1 MRERD
6 NSKHRFGS
14 ASFASYRDLKEAG
27 MFNQQRNS
35 LLIGFHGKKPIYY
48 SGAGGWL
55 LCAGAR
61 SGKLRD
67 ILAYSICAS
76 GIYSGPSIILDMKG
90 ELSFIA
96 QDQTPDGK
104 YAIHWNPLG
113 FHGLQKNRINP
124 IDYIRKENP
133 ALVSAVKLFCQNFL
147 PMSKANNAEYFD
159 RRAQEFLEGI
169 VMTEVTLNGVVT
181 LPRLYQIVNS
191 IMAPDSDEWLDF
203 AYEMANCGF
212 PLSKRIEEE
221 IANSREDNTG
231 GFTGILGVLFKGF
244 ACLSDDKLLESV
256 SPPYDFS
263 LSQMCSHDQTYQLSL
278 MPPAEF
284 IEGWAPVIKSF
295 FVAMYLYKAH
305 KPDSPQI
312 TMFLDECAQLG
323 SFPLLVK
330 AFTYGA
336 GVGLRPVAV
345 FQSTKQMAAVGE
357 NAENIITSS
366 AQLRTYFGV
375 RDLETA
381 TTLSKMIGTETL
393 NYEDGVQVAKAQHSK
408 QQAVLSM
415 MNGEDP
421 IAAALNYSHYRQEV
435 ERPRQIKRQ
444 LLEPNEI
451 LHMPSDKLIFFTD
464 QLPKPAYVDRKPYYE
479 QRWMAGR
486 YHPNPYHPPI
496 DKVRVKTWWGHAW
509 RKVIRERVPEQY
521 AHYPQYADG
530 FWSRIED

>member
-1 MRERD
+1 MAAYAD
-6 NSKHRFGS
+6 NRYGS
-14 ASFASYRDLKEAG
+14 ASFASFYDLKKAG
-27 MFNQQRNS
+27 MFDSQDNS
-35 LLIGFHGKKPIYY
+35 LLVGFYGKYRIAY
-48 SGAGGWL
+48 SGQGGVL
-55 LCAGAR
+55 LVAGAR

-67 ILAYSICAS
+67 FLAYNICAS
-76 GIYSGPSIILDMKG
+76 GIFSGSCILLDMKG
-90 ELSFIA
+90 ELSVVA
-96 QDQTPDGK
+96 QNQTSDNK
-104 YAIHWNPLG
+104 HCIHWNPLG
-113 FHGLQKNRINP
+113 LHNLPRNRINP
-124 IDYIRKENP
+124 IDYIRIDNP
-133 ALVSAVKLFCQNFL
+133 ALVSSIKLFCQNFL
-147 PMSKANNAEYFD
+147 PLSNSNNGEYFD
-159 RRAQEFLEGI
+159 KRAQEFLEAI
-169 VMTEVTLNGVVT
+169 ILTEVRLNGVVT
-181 LPRLYQIVNS
+181 LPRLYEIVNS
-191 IMAPDSDEWLDF
+191 IMALNSDEWLDF
-203 AYEMANCGF
+203 AYEMSECGY

-244 ACLSDDKLLESV
+244 TCLSDDKLLESV

-263 LSQMCSHDQTYQLSL
+263 LSQMCSYDQTYQLSM

-284 IEGWAPVIKSF
+284 IEGWSPIIKSF

-345 FQSTKQMAAVGE
+345 FQSTKQMAETGP

-366 AQLRTYFGV
+366 AQLRIYFGV

-381 TTLSKMIGTETL
+381 TTLSKMIGSETL
-393 NYEDGVQVAKAQHSK
+393 NYQDDVQIAKSK
-408 QQAVLSM
+408 HAKRQAVLAM
-415 MNGEDP
+415 MNGDDP
-421 IAAALNYSHYRQEV
+421 IASAMNYSHHKKDAVTSRQM
-435 ERPRQIKRQ
+435 KRQ

-479 QRWMAGR
+479 QRWMAGK
-486 YHPNPYHPPI
+486 YYPNPYHPPA
-496 DKVRVKTWWGHAW
+496 DKVRVKTFWGHDW
-509 RKVIRERVPEQY
+509 HKVIREPVPEQY
-521 AHYPQYADG
+521 ADYPQYADG
-530 FWSRIED
+530 FWSRIES